1 MENELARSQI
11 RLSAVKIRW
20 EKEIWR
26 RKALD
31 KMRASAASRAFD
43 RSIFRDLR
51 RHLARVTSADSPDT
65 PGHVLCTLS
74 TGAWTGRI
82 SNADGGSCDMPAG
95 TSS

>member
-1 MENELARSQI
+1 MEVRLVQPWT

-20 EKEIWR
+20 DKEIWC

-31 KMRASAASRAFD
+31 KMRASAASRTFD
-43 RSIFRDLR
+43 QSIFRDLR
-51 RHLARVTSADSPDT
+51 RHLARVTSAGNPDT

-82 SNADGGSCDMPAG
+82 SNADDDSYDMPAG
-95 TSS
+95 TS